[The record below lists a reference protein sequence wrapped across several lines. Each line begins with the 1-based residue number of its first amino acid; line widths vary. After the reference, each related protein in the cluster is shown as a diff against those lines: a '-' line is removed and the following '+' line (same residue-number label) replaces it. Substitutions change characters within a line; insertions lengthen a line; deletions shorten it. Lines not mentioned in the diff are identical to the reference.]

1 MKRTVQILA
10 LAVGIFGL
18 VFPFLFG
25 PYLQKVASTIYTF
38 MALAITWDILLRSGQ
53 ISFGIAGLY
62 GLGSYATILLI
73 MKAGL
78 PFWAAV
84 PSGTLIAGFF
94 AWALGFLVLRL
105 RRMYFSITTLA
116 LAEIFR
122 IIIHNLNEFT
132 GGPEG
137 LVLPSIIFNGESKAL
152 YWILYATLLITIG
165 VSVWFERSR
174 FHFALTSIRDNEI
187 AASTSGIDI
196 FRTLLVTFTVT
207 SLLQGLIGAVNV
219 VSVGFAMPET
229 AFDANYTL
237 LPLAI
242 ALLGGIHSTVGPMIG
257 ALLLGATA
265 EWLKLKIP
273 YGHLAVYGLIII
285 LVILFMPQGIRGIVR
300 RKLAEREARNG

>member
-1 MKRTVQILA
+1 MKRTSQFFAV
-10 LAVGIFGL
+10 AVGLFGL
-18 VFPFLFG
+18 VFPFIFG

-53 ISFGIAGLY
+53 ISFGIAGFY
-62 GLGSYATILLI
+62 GLGSYATILLV

-78 PFWAAV
+78 PFWIAV
-84 PSGTLIAGFF
+84 PAGVLIAGFF
-94 AWALGFLVLRL
+94 AWVLGFLVLRL
-105 RRMYFSITTLA
+105 RGMYFSITTLA

-122 IIIHNLNEFT
+122 VIIHNWSEFT

-137 LVLPSIIFNGESKAL
+137 LVLPSIIFGGESKAL
-152 YWILYATLLITIG
+152 YWALYATLLITIG
-165 VSVWFERSR
+165 VSVWFERSK

-187 AASTSGIDI
+187 AASTAGIDI

-219 VSVGFAMPET
+219 VSVGFAMPES

-285 LVILFMPQGIRGIVR
+285 LVILFMPQGIRGLVR
-300 RKLAEREARNG
+300 QKLAERGTHHG